1 MRIRIPLIIEESL
14 IKEIDQIAGEKHR
27 RAATIET
34 ALREFVARQARK
46 AKAASAPEPV
56 AKTVVRGT
64 AASAAKSAAASKTA
78 SAAKGVASAKRRTPA
93 MASATR

>member
-14 IKEIDQIAGEKHR
+14 IKQIDEIAGEKHR

-46 AKAASAPEPV
+46 AKAEPATKAE

-64 AASAAKSAAASKTA
+64 VASAAKS
-78 SAAKGVASAKRRTPA
+78 SARSRAESAPKAVSGAKRRSSKA
-93 MASATR
+93 EVTR